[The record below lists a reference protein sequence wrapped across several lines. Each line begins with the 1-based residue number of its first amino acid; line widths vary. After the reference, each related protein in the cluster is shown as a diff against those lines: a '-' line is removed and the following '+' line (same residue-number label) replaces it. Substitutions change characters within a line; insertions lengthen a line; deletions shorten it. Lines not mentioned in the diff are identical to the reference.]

1 MTVQLPGIIDIV
13 PDAVESARNAD
24 CGRQESV
31 SHPDCK
37 NGVLLAEGLRSGYF
51 ATIAA
56 AYRTAGSKL
65 ENTGK
70 ERGESRLEYDC
81 KAIAAMHY
89 LSGTH
94 SNGEGKRNSP
104 DIECEVAFTHEPGV
118 QAWQEVAYGHT
129 SDERKYQKRKD
140 LI

>member
-13 PDAVESARNAD
+13 PDAVESARDAD

-51 ATIAA
+51 AAIAA
-56 AYRTAGSKL
+56 TYGTTGSKL
-65 ENTGK
+65 ENAGQK
-70 ERGESRLEYDC
+70 RGEGCLEYDC
-81 KAIAAMHY
+81 KTVAAMHY

-94 SNGEGKRNSP
+94 SDCECKRYSP
-104 DIECEVAFTHEPGV
+104 DIKCEIAFAHEPGV
-118 QAWQEVAYGHT
+118 QARQEKANRHRGY
-129 SDERKYQKRKD
+129 ER
-140 LI
+140 